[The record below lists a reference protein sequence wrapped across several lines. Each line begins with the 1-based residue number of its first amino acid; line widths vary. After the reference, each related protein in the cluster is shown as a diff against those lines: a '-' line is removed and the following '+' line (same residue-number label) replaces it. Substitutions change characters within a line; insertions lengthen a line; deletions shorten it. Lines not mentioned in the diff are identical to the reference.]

1 MVYRRERRYKMSIRN
16 ILIIVLIII
25 LLVLFF
31 RNRGNF
37 RTYELKGKVTMV
49 NNCSNNTADLTDK
62 IRIKAKLYFQGSA
75 SAENFNKSGIPAVI
89 TNATTREATYSLKIT
104 TSDIAK
110 EWKVES
116 ITSDSFTAI
125 CDPIPCTAPTVCTNM
140 ATGNVYT
147 VPVPSGQ
154 TVITK
159 DYRFSCVCM
168 VPPPPPPPP
177 PEPTPV
183 PQ

>member
-1 MVYRRERRYKMSIRN
+1 MSIRN
-16 ILIIVLIII
+16 ILIIVLIIVLI
-25 LLVLFF
+25 VLFF

-37 RTYELKGKVTMV
+37 RTYELKGKITMV
-49 NNCSNNTADLTDK
+49 NNCTNNTADLTDK
-62 IRIKAKLYFQGSA
+62 IRIKAKLYFQGST

-104 TSDIAK
+104 TSDTAK

-116 ITSDSFTAI
+116 ITSDAFSEI
-125 CDPIPCTAPTVCTNM
+125 CDPIPCPTPRDCINM

-168 VPPPPPPPP
+168 VPPPPPP
-177 PEPTPV
+177 EPTPE

>member
-1 MVYRRERRYKMSIRN
+1 MVYRRERRDKMSIRN

-116 ITSDSFTAI
+116 ITSDAFSEI
-125 CDPIPCTAPTVCTNM
+125 CDPIPCTAPRGCTNM

-159 DYRFSCVCM
+159 DYRFNCACM
-168 VPPPPPPPP
+168 RPSPPPPKPT
-177 PEPTPV
+177 PEP
-183 PQ
+183 Q